1 MRFFKYLNEVIK
13 ELHRDSSVMTMTVD
27 ANFFFKGH
35 EIKKH
40 GWRNRII
47 RFAPSVFFMFY

>member
-27 ANFFFKGH
+27 ANFFFKDH
-35 EIKKH
+35 EIKNTDGKTE
-40 GWRNRII
+40 
-47 RFAPSVFFMFY
+47 

>member
-27 ANFFFKGH
+27 ANSLRDH
-35 EIKKH
+35 EINNTD
-40 GWRNRII
+40 GANLII